1 MKKKLAGL
9 FVSAALAVSML
20 SGCAD
25 SGAANSAQA
34 TAENPMVLN
43 LAHNLAESHITSIA
57 LQQFADEVNEKSGGR
72 LQIRI
77 FPNGTL
83 GSETEVLEQLMA
95 GVVDMTRVSAP
106 GLATYNEGYH
116 AFGLPYIFD
125 DNENYYKVMGSDAMG
140 EFFRSSEADGFVT
153 LTYYTSGS
161 RSFYTIDKPIRRPE
175 DLKGLKMRVQDM
187 KSQTDMMKAL
197 GGTPVAM
204 AMGDVY
210 TALQTGIID
219 GSENN
224 ETVLTTGMHG
234 EICKYFSVDQ
244 HTMIPDVLVI
254 ATDTWNS
261 LSEEDRQILLDAAK
275 NSTDNHILEW
285 EAAVNDA
292 LETAKTEMGVT
303 IVEDVDKE
311 AFRQATAGMIGEY
324 REQYPKVGTVLD
336 IIDSVE

>member
-1 MKKKLAGL
+1 MKKIVSLLTAGAL
-9 FVSAALAVSML
+9 SMALLTGCGGGGASNSAEAT
-20 SGCAD
+20 
-25 SGAANSAQA
+25 AANPI
-34 TAENPMVLN
+34 ELN
-43 LAHNLAESHITSIA
+43 LAHNLAEGHITSIA
-57 LQQFADEVNEKSGGR
+57 LQQFADTVFEKSGGR
-72 LQIRI
+72 IVIKI

-125 DNENYYKVMGSDAMG
+125 DNENYYKVMGSDQMG
-140 EFFRSSEADGFVT
+140 GFFRSSQADGFVT

-161 RSFYTIDKPIRRPE
+161 RSFYTIDRPIRKPE
-175 DLKGLKMRVQDM
+175 DLKGLKVRVQDM

-219 GSENN
+219 GTENN
-224 ETVLTTGMHG
+224 ETALTTGMHG
-234 EICKYFSVDQ
+234 EICKYYSVDQ

-254 ATDTWNS
+254 ATSSWNS
-261 LSEEDRQILLDAAK
+261 LTPEDQQILIDAAK
-275 NSTDNHILEW
+275 ESTQSHIVEW
-285 EAAVNDA
+285 EKAIDEAVDIA
-292 LETAKTEMGVT
+292 QGEMGVT
-303 IVEDVDKE
+303 FVEDVDKE
-311 AFRQATAGMIGEY
+311 AFRNATAGMIGEY
-324 REQYPKVGTVLD
+324 RAQYPKVGEVLD
-336 IIDSVE
+336 IINSVE